1 MFNFSSIES
10 YVEPTYAPDY
20 VVIQPKNMEN
30 LGTIGVFAS
39 SLLLSLGGCI
49 AVVFSSLRQSR
60 CKNISCCGVSCQ
72 RENLQAPEITV

>member
-1 MFNFSSIES
+1 MFNFSS
-10 YVEPTYAPDY
+10 YVEPTNAPDY
-20 VVIQPKNMEN
+20 VIIQPNTMEN

-72 RENLQAPEITV
+72 RENLQPPEITV